1 MPEIAAARPA
11 RPAFPDFPRH
21 FARTRRFSLG
31 LPAHP
36 TVSPDGARVLFVRGT
51 SGTDPVRRL
60 WLYEDG
66 EERVIADPLLLG
78 GGGEDLPEAERIRQE
93 RARTRTTGVV
103 SYATDAAAHLVVFT
117 LGGTLWAVRTD
128 GGDPWRVAT
137 AGPAVD
143 PRPCPDGSWI
153 AYVTDGALRA
163 VRPDGT
169 GDRLLAAPESPE
181 VTYGLP
187 DHTAAESIGRDRGHW
202 WSPAGDA
209 LLAAR
214 VDTGPVR
221 TWYVADPADPQKPPR
236 AMRYPVVG
244 TANALTSLHVLRLD
258 GGRTPV
264 LLPAAADAE
273 HHEPGPWTDP
283 AFEYVTAAGWDA
295 SGPLVAVQSRD
306 QRSLH
311 LLAIDPATGATT
323 VLQRVRDRVWVDV
336 VPGAPGRTD
345 AGTPLAVTTDDDV
358 PGLRIGADATPA
370 GLHVREV
377 LATVGD
383 RVWFT
388 ANDDPTEVHVWSYD
402 PERGFVRVSAEPG
415 VHTAAVGGGTVVLD
429 SLTESGPSMTVL
441 KEGEPAGRIP
451 VLAEE
456 PQVTP
461 APVLLQ
467 LGEREL
473 RSQLYLPSGHEP
485 GARRLPVLLC
495 PYGGAGLQL
504 VVRAR
509 EWWSYVAQWF
519 AEQGFAVLVTDGR
532 GTPGR
537 GRAWA
542 REVHGDRLTPTVQDQ
557 VDAVHA
563 AAERFPDLDL
573 DAVAIRGWSFGG
585 YLAAAAVLC
594 RPDVFHAAV
603 AGAAPADRR
612 LYDTHW
618 EERFLGH
625 PEVFPDAYDHNS
637 LTTYADRLVRP
648 LLLVHGVAD
657 DNVHLAHVLRL
668 SSALLAAGREHS
680 VLPLSGASHM
690 VTDEE
695 QAGNLLRQELAFLK
709 KSLKV

>member
-1 MPEIAAARPA
+1 MPENASAPL
-11 RPAFPDFPRH
+11 AFPDFPRL

-31 LPAHP
+31 VPAHL

-66 EERVIADPLLLG
+66 EERVIADPLLLQ
-78 GGGEDLPEAERIRQE
+78 GGEDDVPEAERTRRE
-93 RARTRTTGVV
+93 RARIRTTGVV
-103 SYATDAAAHLVVFT
+103 SYATDAEASLVVFT
-117 LGGTLWAVRTD
+117 LGGALWAVRTD
-128 GGDPWRVAT
+128 GGAPWPVAT

-143 PRPCPDGSWI
+143 PRPSPDGSWI

-169 GDRLLAAPESPE
+169 QDLLLASPESPE
-181 VTYGLP
+181 VTYGLA
-187 DHTAAESIGRDRGHW
+187 DHTAAESIGRSRGHW

-209 LLAAR
+209 VLAAR

-221 TWYVADPADPQKPPR
+221 TWYVGDPADPQRPPR
-236 AMRYPVVG
+236 AVRYPVVG

-258 GGRTPV
+258 GSGTRV

-273 HHEPGPWTDP
+273 HPVAGAWTDP

-295 SGPLVAVQSRD
+295 SGPLVSVQSRD

-311 LLAIDPATGATT
+311 LLAVDPATGATT
-323 VLQRVRDRVWVDV
+323 VLQRVRDGVWVDV
-336 VPGAPGRTD
+336 VPGAPGRTA
-345 AGTPLAVTTDDDV
+345 AGTPLAVVTDGDV
-358 PGLRIGADATPA
+358 PGLRIGAVATPA
-370 GLHVREV
+370 GLHVRDV
-377 LATVGD
+377 LATAGD

-388 ANDDPTEVHVWSYD
+388 ANDEPTEVHVWSYD
-402 PERGFVRVSAEPG
+402 PEHGFARVSTEPG
-415 VHTAAVGGGTVVLD
+415 VHSAAVGGDTVVLD
-429 SLTESGPSMTVL
+429 SLLESGPSVTVL
-441 KEGEPAGRIP
+441 RGGEQVGRIR

-456 PQVTP
+456 PEVTP
-461 APVLLQ
+461 APQLLR

-473 RSQLYLPSGHEP
+473 RSLLFLPSGHRP

-504 VVRAR
+504 AVRAR
-509 EWWSYVAQWF
+509 DWWWSVAQWF
-519 AEQGFAVLVTDGR
+519 AEQGFAVLITDGR

-537 GRAWA
+537 GRTWA
-542 REVHGDRLTPTVQDQ
+542 REVHGDRLTLAVQDQ

-573 DAVAIRGWSFGG
+573 GTVGIRGWSYGG
-585 YLAAAAVLC
+585 YLAAAAVLL

-603 AGAAPADRR
+603 AGAVPADRR

-625 PEVFPDAYDHNS
+625 PGVVPEVYDRNS
-637 LTTYADRLVRP
+637 LMTYADRLVRP

-657 DNVHLAHVLRL
+657 DNVHVAHALRL

-695 QAGNLLRQELAFLK
+695 QAGNLLRQELSFLK